1 MAEFK
6 ILRTW
11 EIQTNVNCLL
21 HSSSS
26 EYYSKLNMFFMIPI
40 IILSSSTGTLGLM
53 NTSSSQIV
61 VTNNVNV
68 ISLLVGIFGFLSAM
82 LTTIH
87 NFLGIQ
93 RLQSTHSFHSVEYN
107 KISREIKMHIYLSE
121 TDVKVYANIAEYIK
135 HCRAKIDKLIETAP
149 EIPHHIEERLQ
160 PKIKL
165 IKSEDNNELN
175 EIITLSNVRNSMC
188 ARHSIDSDDDNDH
201 QEERSIR
208 KNSIKRQS
216 ISDDDDHDHDHD
228 HQQERSFRKCSIQ
241 SEPTTQLYS
250 QHRIEQNDNIA
261 MKIFS
266 TDENIQRDESPSSD
280 EIHSRFSIDE
290 PSGISTLRE
299 NSMNKMK
306 FFFSSLDAERND
318 GEM

>member
-11 EIQTNVNCLL
+11 EIQTTVNCLL

-61 VTNNVNV
+61 ITNNVNI

-93 RLQSTHSFHSVEYN
+93 KLQSTHSFHSIEYN

-149 EIPHHIEERLQ
+149 EIPHHIEEQLQ
-160 PKIKL
+160 PKIKF

-175 EIITLSNVRNSMC
+175 EIITLSNTRNSMC
-188 ARHSIDSDDDNDH
+188 ARQSIDDSDH

-208 KNSIKRQS
+208 N
-216 ISDDDDHDHDHD
+216 DHD
-228 HQQERSFRKCSIQ
+228 QERSLRKCSIQ
-241 SEPTTQLYS
+241 SEPTTDLYS
-250 QHRIEQNDNIA
+250 QHRNGQKEYID
-261 MKIFS
+261 MKIFN
-266 TDENIQRDESPSSD
+266 TDENTQRDESPSSS
-280 EIHSRFSIDE
+280 ELHSRFSFDE
-290 PSGISTLRE
+290 PSGILTLRE
-299 NSMNKMK
+299 NSMTKMK
-306 FFFSSLDAERND
+306 SLFSSTNSERNE
-318 GEM
+318 GEMQIDE

>member
-1 MAEFK
+1 MAEFR

-11 EIQTNVNCLL
+11 EIQTSVNCLL

-93 RLQSTHSFHSVEYN
+93 KLQSTHSFHSVEYN

-121 TDVKVYANIAEYIK
+121 TDVKIYANIAEYIK

-149 EIPHHIEERLQ
+149 EIPQHIEERLQ

-175 EIITLSNVRNSMC
+175 EIIILSNARGMC
-188 ARHSIDSDDDNDH
+188 LRG
-201 QEERSIR
+201 EESEKIA
-208 KNSIKRQS
+208 RQS
-216 ISDDDDHDHDHD
+216 ISEEDVDL
-228 HQQERSFRKCSIQ
+228 QYRSTRKFSIQ
-241 SEPTTQLYS
+241 SEPTSELYS
-250 QHRIEQNDNIA
+250 KHRIEQAENVA
-261 MKIFS
+261 LKIFL
-266 TDENIQRDESPSSD
+266 TDENIKHSQQVVPNESPSSE
-280 EIHSRFSIDE
+280 EIQSRFSVDE
-290 PSGISTLRE
+290 PTGISTLRN
-299 NSMNKMK
+299 NSLNKMK
-306 FFFSSLDAERND
+306 YYFSSVDGERND
-318 GEM
+318 DVDEGDDEGDGDGE

>member
-11 EIQTNVNCLL
+11 EIQTNINCLL

-61 VTNNVNV
+61 ITNNVNI

-93 RLQSTHSFHSVEYN
+93 KLQSTHSFHSVEYN

-149 EIPHHIEERLQ
+149 EIPHHIEEQLQ
-160 PKIKL
+160 PKIKF

-175 EIITLSNVRNSMC
+175 EIITLSNTRNSMC
-188 ARHSIDSDDDNDH
+188 IDSDH
-201 QEERSIR
+201 
-208 KNSIKRQS
+208 
-216 ISDDDDHDHDHD
+216 
-228 HQQERSFRKCSIQ
+228 QERSLRKCSIQ
-241 SEPTTQLYS
+241 SEPTTDLYS
-250 QHRIEQNDNIA
+250 QHRNEQKEYID
-261 MKIFS
+261 MKIFN
-266 TDENIQRDESPSSD
+266 TDENTQRNESPSSS
-280 EIHSRFSIDE
+280 ELHSRFSFDE
-290 PSGISTLRE
+290 PSGILTLRE
-299 NSMNKMK
+299 NSMTKMK
-306 FFFSSLDAERND
+306 SLFSSTNSERNE
-318 GEM
+318 GEMQIE